1 MSVIDNFSKNIQ
13 YNLKN
18 YENKKFH
25 EKFKVILKSTWK
37 RVLK

>member
-25 EKFKVILKSTWK
+25 EKFSDPEIHMEESS
-37 RVLK
+37 